1 MNKIATL
8 RAGARPL
15 GIVPTTF
22 EDVQRLA
29 SMAVKSGLFK
39 GDRKDDEAQKL
50 AKASMIIMQGLDV
63 GVPPMQALQ
72 SMTIINGRVLMYGD
86 LLTGVLWA
94 HGFKIDQSVS
104 GEGDKRTATCT
115 ITRPDGTKITRT
127 FSVADAK
134 KARLWDDRPTV
145 KKQWDG
151 KWEDKPNDSPWFRFQ
166 DRMLGWRAFGFAQK
180 DGASDVTRGLFLREE
195 YEHNEPIDIT
205 HAQTVAE
212 IEPPTPDLAQVV
224 EKPMPQDVAQ
234 EIEPLS
240 DPDSYCEHLK
250 DQLSECPPEERSDVL
265 DSNQDMVARLP
276 AHLRKQV
283 ADHVAELSA

>member
-50 AKASMIIMQGLDV
+50 AKSSMIIMQGLDV

-151 KWEDKPNDSPWFRFQ
+151 KWEEKPNDSPWFRFQ

-180 DGASDVTRGLFLREE
+180 DGASDVTRGLLLREE

-205 HAQTVAE
+205 PNTPE
-212 IEPPTPDLAQVV
+212 TIEPPSPDLPSIPASVT
-224 EKPMPQDVAQ
+224 Q
-234 EIEPLS
+234 EVEPLP
-240 DPDSYCEHLK
+240 DPDGYCEHLK
-250 DQLSECPPEERSDVL
+250 DQLRECPPEERDDVMS
-265 DSNQDMVARLP
+265 SNQDMIERLP
-276 AHLRKQV
+276 AHLRKQI
-283 ADHVAELSA
+283 DDLTAELSA

>member
-50 AKASMIIMQGLDV
+50 AKSSMIIMQGLDV

-151 KWEDKPNDSPWFRFQ
+151 KWEEKPNDSPWFRFQ

-205 HAQTVAE
+205 PNTPE
-212 IEPPTPDLAQVV
+212 TIEPPSPDLPSIPASVT
-224 EKPMPQDVAQ
+224 Q
-234 EIEPLS
+234 EVEPLP
-240 DPDSYCEHLK
+240 DPDGYCEHLK
-250 DQLSECPPEERSDVL
+250 DQLRECPPEERDDVMS
-265 DSNQDMVARLP
+265 SNQDMIERLP
-276 AHLRKQV
+276 AHLRKQI
-283 ADHVAELSA
+283 DDLTAELSA

>member
-50 AKASMIIMQGLDV
+50 AKSSMIIMQGLDV

-151 KWEDKPNDSPWFRFQ
+151 KWEEKPNDSPWFRFQ

-205 HAQTVAE
+205 PNTPE
-212 IEPPTPDLAQVV
+212 TIEPPSPDLPSIPASVT
-224 EKPMPQDVAQ
+224 Q
-234 EIEPLS
+234 EVEPLP
-240 DPDSYCEHLK
+240 DPDGYCEHLK
-250 DQLSECPPEERSDVL
+250 DQLRECPPEERDDVMS
-265 DSNQDMVARLP
+265 SNQDLIERLP
-276 AHLRKQV
+276 AHLRKQI
-283 ADHVAELSA
+283 DDLTAELSA

>member
-50 AKASMIIMQGLDV
+50 AKSSMIIMQGLDV

-151 KWEDKPNDSPWFRFQ
+151 KWEEKPNDSPWFRFQ

-195 YEHNEPIDIT
+195 YEHNEPIEIT
-205 HAQTVAE
+205 PNTPE
-212 IEPPTPDLAQVV
+212 TIEPPSPDLPSIPASVT
-224 EKPMPQDVAQ
+224 Q
-234 EIEPLS
+234 EVEPLP
-240 DPDSYCEHLK
+240 DPDGYCEHLK
-250 DQLSECPPEERSDVL
+250 DQLRECPPEERDDVMS
-265 DSNQDMVARLP
+265 SNQDMIERLP
-276 AHLRKQV
+276 AHLRKQI
-283 ADHVAELSA
+283 DDLTAELSA

>member
-50 AKASMIIMQGLDV
+50 AKSSMIIMQGLDV

-104 GEGDKRTATCT
+104 GEGDKRTATCK

-151 KWEDKPNDSPWFRFQ
+151 KWEEKPNDSPWFRFQ

-205 HAQTVAE
+205 PNTPE
-212 IEPPTPDLAQVV
+212 TIEPPSPDLPSIPASVT
-224 EKPMPQDVAQ
+224 Q
-234 EIEPLS
+234 EVEPLP
-240 DPDSYCEHLK
+240 DPDGYCEHLK
-250 DQLSECPPEERSDVL
+250 DQLRECPPEERDDVMS
-265 DSNQDMVARLP
+265 SNQDMIERLP
-276 AHLRKQV
+276 AHLRKQI
-283 ADHVAELSA
+283 DDLTAELSA